1 MIANTLKFK
10 GFYELQLK
18 DKKGNVKQ
26 IWQENKFSFFL
37 RHNLGISLPKFSLFG
52 KFTDKMT
59 IENLVVSAGKA
70 GIASRINGSGAEAI
84 ANYLAIGIG
93 ILAPAAGDVA
103 LGSEITT
110 GGGAR
115 AAATVSRITTTV
127 TNDTAQ
133 AQYTWTF
140 SLSFAI
146 TEVGLLNAASAGTLF
161 TRDTFSAV
169 NVVSGDTLQ
178 VTHKLICA

>member
-18 DKKGNVKQ
+18 DKNGNIKQ
-26 IWQENKFSFFL
+26 IWQENKLFFL
-37 RHNLGISLPKFSLFG
+37 LRHYFGINLPKLSLFG
-52 KFTDKMT
+52 HWADKV
-59 IENLVVSAGKA
+59 IIPNLVVSAGKA
-70 GIASRINGSGAEAI
+70 GIASRINGSGAEA
-84 ANYLAIGIG
+84 AATYLAIGIG
-93 ILAPAAGDVA
+93 ATAPAAGDTA
-103 LGSEITT
+103 LQSEITT

-115 AAATVSRITTTV
+115 AAATVSRVTTTV
-127 TNDTAQ
+127 ANDTAQ

-140 SLSFAI
+140 SASFAI

-178 VTHKLICA
+178 VTHKTVCA